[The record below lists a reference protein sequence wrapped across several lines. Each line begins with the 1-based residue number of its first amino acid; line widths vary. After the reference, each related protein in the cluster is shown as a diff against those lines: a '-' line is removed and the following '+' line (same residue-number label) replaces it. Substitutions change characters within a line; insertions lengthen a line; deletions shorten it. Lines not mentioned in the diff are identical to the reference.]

1 MLVTY
6 KSKQTT
12 ASKQPHPPKKN
23 VNARTKR
30 GNQYDALNSV
40 QEDGEP
46 LSTRNKSDKGKAK
59 PGPNQ
64 GSKDKSSAP
73 INPALINPSQV
84 RASPPHPVS
93 QTVQPGVPSTQ
104 IPAHRDTATWVG
116 QTGLQNIFQFGG
128 PHALLNKETA
138 TEEKGYRGH
147 HLQHSHRFSAPN
159 EIVPRLP

>member
-23 VNARTKR
+23 VNAQTKR

-40 QEDGEP
+40 QENGEP

-59 PGPNQ
+59 PGPSQ
-64 GSKDKSSAP
+64 GSKGKSSAP

-104 IPAHRDTATWVG
+104 NPAHRGRGGTTQGKGKRFWTRYCYVG
-116 QTGLQNIFQFGG
+116 WSNWSPEYLSVWGLSCF
-128 PHALLNKETA
+128 A
-138 TEEKGYRGH
+138 
-147 HLQHSHRFSAPN
+147 
-159 EIVPRLP
+159 